1 MNLIQFLNQSP
12 TAFHVCASAKEL
24 LKNNG
29 FTELFEHEKWDIKNG
44 GNFFVTRNSSS
55 LIAFS
60 IPSADYRGMLI
71 CASHTDSPAL
81 KLKASP
87 ELNETNGLVRLNVE
101 AYGGMIKRT
110 WFDRPLSV
118 AGRVAV
124 KNENTIEEKL
134 VDISRPVA
142 VIPSLAIH
150 MDRNATDGN
159 INIQKELLPV
169 VYTTSSKLTLFDVI
183 AQSLSVSPSNIT
195 GSDLFLY
202 NTEKAEITGL
212 DDEFISGGR
221 IDNAEN
227 VYLSLSAF
235 LKSENNDFMKVFAAF
250 DNEETGSLTRQ
261 GADST
266 FLTDTLE
273 RIPDSLSLSKNDIL
287 SRYASSFVMSA
298 DNAHAAHPNYMEKA
312 DIVNRPKI
320 NGGIVLKYNASGKY
334 TTDAISAAVVKEL
347 ALRADIPVQ
356 EYHNRSDIPGGS
368 TLGNI
373 LNCHISLH
381 SADIGLAQLAMHSAY
396 ETAGLKDTVYMEKFL
411 TEFYTSKITATDNGI
426 IIS

>member
-227 VYLSLSAF
+227 VYLSLS
-235 LKSENNDFMKVFAAF
+235 
-250 DNEETGSLTRQ
+250 
-261 GADST
+261 
-266 FLTDTLE
+266 
-273 RIPDSLSLSKNDIL
+273 KNDIL

>member
-60 IPSADYRGMLI
+60 FPSADYRGMLI

-169 VYTTSSKLTLFDVI
+169 VYTTSSKLTL
-183 AQSLSVSPSNIT
+183 
-195 GSDLFLY
+195 
-202 NTEKAEITGL
+202 
-212 DDEFISGGR
+212 
-221 IDNAEN
+221 
-227 VYLSLSAF
+227 
-235 LKSENNDFMKVFAAF
+235 
-250 DNEETGSLTRQ
+250 LT
-261 GADST
+261 
-266 FLTDTLE
+266 
-273 RIPDSLSLSKNDIL
+273 
-287 SRYASSFVMSA
+287 
-298 DNAHAAHPNYMEKA
+298 
-312 DIVNRPKI
+312 
-320 NGGIVLKYNASGKY
+320 
-334 TTDAISAAVVKEL
+334 
-347 ALRADIPVQ
+347 
-356 EYHNRSDIPGGS
+356 
-368 TLGNI
+368 
-373 LNCHISLH
+373 
-381 SADIGLAQLAMHSAY
+381 
-396 ETAGLKDTVYMEKFL
+396 
-411 TEFYTSKITATDNGI
+411 
-426 IIS
+426 

>member
-12 TAFHVCASAKEL
+12 TAFHVCSSAKEL
-24 LKNNG
+24 LKSNG
-29 FTELFEHEKWDIKNG
+29 FLELFEHEKWDIKNG
-44 GNFFVTRNSSS
+44 GKFFVTRNSSS

-60 IPSADYRGMLI
+60 IPSDDYKGMLI

-87 ELNETNGLVRLNVE
+87 ELNEINGLVRLNVE
-101 AYGGMIKRT
+101 GYGGMIKQT

-118 AGRVAV
+118 AGRVAI

-150 MDRNATDGN
+150 MQKGDGN
-159 INIQKELLPV
+159 GNVNIQNELLPI
-169 VYTTSSKLTLFDVI
+169 VYTASSKLTLFEVI
-183 AQSLSVSPSNIT
+183 AQSLSVSPSNII
-195 GSDLFLY
+195 GYDLFLY

-266 FLTDTLE
+266 FLTETLE
-273 RIPDSLSLSKNDIL
+273 RIYESICLSKNDIL
-287 SRYASSFVMSA
+287 SRHASSFVMSV

-320 NGGIVLKYNASGKY
+320 NGGIVLKHNASGKY
-334 TTDAISAAVVKEL
+334 TTDAISAAAVKEI
-347 ALRADIPVQ
+347 ALRANVPVQ

-373 LNCHISLH
+373 LNRHISLH
-381 SADIGLAQLAMHSAY
+381 SADIGIAQLAMHSAY

-411 TEFYTSKITATDNGI
+411 TEFYSSKITASNNGI
-426 IIS
+426 ILS

>member
-12 TAFHVCASAKEL
+12 TSFHVCKSAGEL
-24 LKNNG
+24 LKSNG
-29 FTELFEHEKWDIKNG
+29 FLELFEHEKWDIKNG

-55 LIAFS
+55 IIAFS
-60 IPSADYRGMLI
+60 IPASDYKGMLI

-81 KLKASP
+81 KLKSSP
-87 ELNETNGLVRLNVE
+87 ELQAVNGLVRLNVE
-101 AYGGMIKRT
+101 GYGGMIKRT
-110 WFDRPLSV
+110 WLDRPLSV

-142 VIPSLAIH
+142 IIPSLAIH
-150 MDRNATDGN
+150 MNRNETDGN
-159 INIQKELLPV
+159 VNIQNELLPI
-169 VYTTSSKLTLFDVI
+169 VYTTSSKLTLWDVI
-183 AQSLSVSPSNIT
+183 AQSLSVSVSNIT
-195 GSDLFLY
+195 GCDLYLY
-202 NTEKAEITGL
+202 NSEKAEITGL

-235 LKSENNDFMKVFAAF
+235 LKSANNEFIKVFAAF

-266 FLTDTLE
+266 FLTDVLD
-273 RIPDSLSLSKNDIL
+273 RINESLSLSRNDVL
-287 SRYASSFVMSA
+287 SRLASSFVMSV

-312 DIVNRPKI
+312 DIVHRPQL

-334 TTDAISAAVVKEL
+334 TTDAISAAAVKEI
-347 ALRADIPVQ
+347 AARAGVPVQ
-356 EYHNRSDIPGGS
+356 EFHNRSDIAGGS
-368 TLGNI
+368 TLGNL
-373 LNCHISLH
+373 LNRHIALH

-411 TEFYTSKITATDNGI
+411 TGFYNSKITASASGI